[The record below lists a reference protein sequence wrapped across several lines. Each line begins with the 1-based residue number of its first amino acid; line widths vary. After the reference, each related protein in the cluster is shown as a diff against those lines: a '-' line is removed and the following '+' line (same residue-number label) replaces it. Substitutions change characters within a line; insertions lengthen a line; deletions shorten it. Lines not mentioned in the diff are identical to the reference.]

1 MQNLL
6 ILEAA
11 LKEISSHAGENLEC
25 RFDLEDLIKGVG
37 ESFIQNHSPHA
48 EKILLNS
55 AKSNRTFIKFP
66 ALCALFKAQ
75 EAEVLLQF
83 ETLQE
88 LKKFRDSGD
97 LQDAFIRR
105 CLERKLKAEAA
116 LK

>member
-1 MQNLL
+1 MQSLS

-11 LKEISSHAGENLEC
+11 LKEIGSHAGENLEGH
-25 RFDLEDLIKGVG
+25 FDLEDLILEVG
-37 ESFIQNHSPHA
+37 DSFIQSHSLRA
-48 EKILLNS
+48 EKILLDS
-55 AKSNRTFIKFP
+55 AKNNHTFIKFP

-75 EAEVLLQF
+75 EAGILLQI

-105 CLERKLKAEAA
+105 CLERKLKAEAFS
-116 LK
+116 K